1 MIGAALRAAVSVT
14 SEILTL
20 LFQLVEAQPRPA
32 LITVAIVIFLIV
44 ITSIAYFWILLLG
57 LVLIG
62 AGLRL
67 RQQNL

>member
-1 MIGAALRAAVSVT
+1 MIGAALRAVVSVT

-20 LFQLVEAQPRPA
+20 LSRLVEAQPRPA